1 MHMRRSLYRFLTILT
16 LLALLLGRASAI
28 AGPVSSG
35 EAEGPAPS
43 TSRGVAVHG
52 GAPRKDDVPGP
63 GSDDAQ
69 VVEAFRAAPL
79 MFIENVGQFDPRVR
93 FQVRGAS
100 ANLWLT
106 SDALWVTVEEGDGER
121 TREDVG
127 FRSPSSADRET
138 AAEPRTRR
146 GVALK
151 LSFRSANPSPRL
163 EPFGRLETSVNY
175 FIGNDPAGWRPNVP
189 VWAGVRYVD
198 IYPGVDLE
206 VLSERGRWTWRLV
219 AGESAAAALAP
230 APSPV
235 ALQVEGAEALA
246 VDGGYVQ
253 ATTAL
258 GKVALPLLEVQQ
270 QIWSPRA
277 ITPGIAG
284 DTIYAPFASGGA
296 IDDLLLSGQRA
307 SDLLYATF
315 LGGGEGDWANEVA
328 VDATGNAYVAGSTRS
343 SDFPTT
349 PGAYDTT
356 HNESTDAFVARLNPS
371 GSDLLYATFLGG
383 DGSDYGDG
391 VAVDATGNAYVTGSN
406 GSSDFPTTSGAYDT
420 THNGGADVFVSKLNP
435 SGSDLLY
442 ATFLG
447 GGGDDRGKGIAVD
460 GSGSAYVT
468 GWTFSPD
475 FPTTPEAYDTTYNGW
490 YDAFVA
496 RVNPS
501 GSALLYGTFLGGGG
515 WDGGNDIAVD
525 GPGNAYVVG
534 WTASSDFP
542 TTSGAYDTTHN
553 GSVDAFVAR
562 VNPSGSDLFYAT
574 FLGAGDGDDGLGIA
588 VDGSGN
594 AYVTGST
601 SSPDFPTTS
610 GAYGTT
616 HNGGG
621 DAFVGRLNPSGSDL
635 LYATF
640 LGGSGDDRG
649 KGVAVDDSGN
659 AYVTGF
665 TESFDFPTTPG
676 TYDTTHNGGR
686 DAFVARLPIGAGRA
700 YSISGHVHNGS
711 GNPISVV
718 TVWASGTYSATTD
731 ASGQYTITNV
741 VFGTYSL
748 APATAGYFW
757 SPVSRTASV
766 PPDATGQDF
775 TGRNVQKAVHPGG
788 PYAVSYGDA
797 LTYTV
802 GVIFPEDR
810 DLVLYDRVP
819 TYTTYISGS
828 LVAAAGLIYEPVAN
842 AISGRLVVSATT
854 PTTVS
859 FAVQVEVTGT
869 AESAVPIVNQACVHA
884 AEEGLGECIWSNEVR
899 SYTYV
904 WSTYLPLVMKNH

>member
-475 FPTTPEAYDTTYNGW
+475 FPTTPEAYDTTYNGS
-490 YDAFVA
+490 Y
-496 RVNPS
+496 
-501 GSALLYGTFLGGGG
+501 
-515 WDGGNDIAVD
+515 
-525 GPGNAYVVG
+525 
-534 WTASSDFP
+534 
-542 TTSGAYDTTHN
+542 
-553 GSVDAFVAR
+553 DAFVAR
-562 VNPSGSDLFYAT
+562 VNPSGSDL
-574 FLGAGDGDDGLGIA
+574 
-588 VDGSGN
+588 
-594 AYVTGST
+594 
-601 SSPDFPTTS
+601 P
-610 GAYGTT
+610 
-616 HNGGG
+616 
-621 DAFVGRLNPSGSDL
+621 
-635 LYATF
+635 YATF
-640 LGGSGDDRG
+640 LGGSDYDIGNG
-649 KGVAVDDSGN
+649 IAVDGPGN
-659 AYVTGF
+659 AYVTGY
-665 TESFDFPTTPG
+665 TTSSDFPTTPEA
-676 TYDTTHNGGR
+676 YDTTHNGGR